1 MDFNKRLWYY
11 FESPITRSSPM
22 SCRQI
27 DFTVF
32 LFIFLAVTETRGHY
46 PSCTVRQNTL
56 RTGEALG
63 SQSLGSIFF
72 LIPSNDNG
80 IHRGLYILTG
90 SHYFGS
96 GVVNQSTLLLWWSLH
111 WSGRPVTGCWWP
123 GDLSSYDTWGCW
135 LVAYSRFPG

>member
-80 IHRGLYILTG
+80 IHRGLYILTWVIILVVVWLTDL
-90 SHYFGS
+90 HYFYGGLCTEVVGQLLDVDDQEICLPMTLE
-96 GVVNQSTLLLWWSLH
+96 GV
-111 WSGRPVTGCWWP
+111 
-123 GDLSSYDTWGCW
+123 D
-135 LVAYSRFPG
+135 